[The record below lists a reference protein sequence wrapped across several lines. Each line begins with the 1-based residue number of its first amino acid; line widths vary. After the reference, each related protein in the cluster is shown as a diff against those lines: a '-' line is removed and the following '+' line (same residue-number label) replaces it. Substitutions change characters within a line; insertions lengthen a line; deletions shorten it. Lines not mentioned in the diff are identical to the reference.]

1 MRYIYILLSNVIKN
15 YVVKMLTLKIY
26 YRKVQNNN

>member
-15 YVVKMLTLKIY
+15 YVVKMLTLKIDY
-26 YRKVQNNN
+26 GKVQNNN